1 MTGVT
6 TCDPELGSAPDHSP
20 DAVQDW
26 ACVEL
31 HVNVVGTP
39 APVVVGFAERVTVA
53 VTVTVYVTG
62 TISSLPLC
70 RCVQELSV
78 QMATCTESE

>member
-1 MTGVT
+1 V
-6 TCDPELGSAPDHSP
+6 PDHSP
-20 DAVQDW
+20 DAVQDC

-39 APVVVGFAERVTVA
+39 APVVVGFAERETVA

-62 TISSLPLC
+62 TINSLPL
-70 RCVQELSV
+70 
-78 QMATCTESE
+78 